1 MMNIR
6 SSHSIPPSF
15 RLADGDGLNK
25 WNPQATPYSIGFG
38 RAMSLVKRRLRFV
51 LACVGLGAAL
61 AIYTSL
67 TLLPNYTA
75 KALIRVNETEVLDPT
90 RAEAAVD
97 IQLTMLQSPAFLAR
111 VYEVA
116 HRDAKIEKEVVR
128 LADLERRLHV
138 MQEMRSPLISVTFT
152 ARSPEVAAAVANL
165 VVRTHLDD
173 LSVQAAQGIDRTV
186 ADLEQRIAALEADLH
201 RAAQDAARDGSPT
214 HASDSAA
221 DLKQQVEET
230 TVNLA
235 LARRIE
241 EKRREAF
248 AMTPPARLVA
258 LAEPPQRPS
267 SVKPILIVIP
277 AVAASGIFGVA
288 LALFLGRIDPRI
300 YDELDLAFEGY
311 APCVGAVPPR
321 VRGGRLSSFADRGGE
336 RLGYARAIDAITASV
351 LLLPRARPHTLLI
364 TSSVEDD
371 GMATFV
377 AGLGSAAVRLG
388 LRVLVI
394 DLGGVSR
401 QERWPHRRT
410 QDLRLGVVD
419 VLSERCAPGEA
430 IDRLPGSQVDCLPA
444 GPASSYDAL
453 ALIASG
459 RLSVVVKELSSDYDC
474 IILAAPPAV
483 GSSCTLLAAALADAA
498 LLIARS
504 GQSTYAEV
512 VRGLDLLA
520 SSLGASVSRAG
531 ANSLALVLT
540 DAPARSLPAPYR
552 DKTPIGPALQSL
564 HLSRAISM
572 GGRPVGDTLLRSKVS
587 GDCALAKLGDA
598 S

>member
-1 MMNIR
+1 MMDIR
-6 SSHSIPPSF
+6 SSLSMSPSF
-15 RLADGDGLNK
+15 RLAGGDGLNK
-25 WNPQATPYSIGFG
+25 RSPQVTPPSIDFG

-75 KALIRVNETEVLDPT
+75 RALIRVNETEVLDPM

-116 HRDAKIEKEVVR
+116 HRDAKIGKEVVR

-138 MQEMRSPLISVTFT
+138 MQEMRSPLVSVTYT

-186 ADLEQRIAALEADLH
+186 ADLEQHIAALKADLD
-201 RAAQDAARDGSPT
+201 RATQDAARDGSPT
-214 HASDSAA
+214 HASDSAG
-221 DLKQQVEET
+221 DLKQQVEEM

-248 AMTPPARLVA
+248 AMSPPARLVA
-258 LAEPPQRPS
+258 PAETPQRPS

-277 AVAASGIFGVA
+277 AIAASGIFGVA

-300 YDELDLAFEGY
+300 YDESDLAFEGD

-321 VRGGRLSSFADRGGE
+321 VRWGRLSSFADCEGE
-336 RLGYARAIDAITASV
+336 RLGYTRAIDAIAASV

-364 TSSVEDD
+364 TSSVGDD
-371 GMATFV
+371 GKATFV
-377 AGLGSAAVRLG
+377 AGLGSAAARLG

-401 QERWPHRRT
+401 QERWPHRREP
-410 QDLRLGVVD
+410 DHRLGVVD

-430 IDRLPGSQVDCLPA
+430 IERLPGSQVDCLPA
-444 GPASSYDAL
+444 GPASSDDAL

-459 RLSVVVKELSSDYDC
+459 RLKVVVKELSLDYDC
-474 IILAAPPAV
+474 IILTAPPVV

-520 SSLGASVSRAG
+520 SSLGVSRVLAK
-531 ANSLALVLT
+531 SLAMVLT

-552 DKTPIGPALQSL
+552 DKRPIKPALQSL
-564 HLSRAISM
+564 HLSRPITM
-572 GGRPVGDTLLRSKVS
+572 EGRPVGDTLLRSTAS
-587 GDCALAKLGDA
+587 GHCDLAKQGDA

>member
-1 MMNIR
+1 MMDIR
-6 SSHSIPPSF
+6 SSLSMSPSF
-15 RLADGDGLNK
+15 RPADGDGLNK
-25 WNPQATPYSIGFG
+25 RSPQVTPPSIDFG

-51 LACVGLGAAL
+51 LACVGLGATL

-75 KALIRVNETEVLDPT
+75 RALMRVNETEVLDPT

-116 HRDAKIEKEVVR
+116 HRDAKIGKEVVR

-138 MQEMRSPLISVTFT
+138 MQEMRSPLVSVTFT
-152 ARSPEVAAAVANL
+152 TRSPEVAAAVANL

-186 ADLEQRIAALEADLH
+186 ANLEQHIATLEADLH
-201 RAAQDAARDGSPT
+201 RATQDAARDGSPMR
-214 HASDSAA
+214 ASDSAA
-221 DLKQQVEET
+221 DLKQQVEEM

-248 AMTPPARLVA
+248 AMSPPARLVA
-258 LAEPPQRPS
+258 LAETPQRPS

-288 LALFLGRIDPRI
+288 MALFLGRIDPRI
-300 YDELDLAFEGY
+300 YDESDLAFQGD
-311 APCVGAVPPR
+311 APYVGAVPPR
-321 VRGGRLSSFADRGGE
+321 VRRGRLPSFLDRGGE
-336 RLGYARAIDAITASV
+336 RLGYARAIDAIAASV

-364 TSSVEDD
+364 TSSIEDD
-371 GMATFV
+371 GKATFV
-377 AGLGSAAVRLG
+377 VGLGSAAAKLG

-394 DLGGVSR
+394 DLGGASC
-401 QERWPHRRT
+401 QERWPHRSA
-410 QDLRLGVVD
+410 QDHQLGVVD

-430 IDRLPGSQVDCLPA
+430 IERLPGSQVDCLPA
-444 GPASSYDAL
+444 GPDSSDDAP

-459 RLSVVVKELSSDYDC
+459 RLIVVVKELSLDYDC
-474 IILAAPPAV
+474 IILAAPPVV

-498 LLIARS
+498 LLVARS

-520 SSLGASVSRAG
+520 SSLGVGRVLAKR
-531 ANSLALVLT
+531 LALVLT

-564 HLSRAISM
+564 HLSRPITM
-572 GGRPVGDTLLRSKVS
+572 EGRPVGDTLLRSKAS
-587 GDCALAKLGDA
+587 GHCDLAKLEDA